1 MISSPLASINNDR
14 PWWRGSTVVMA
25 NTLRLWSAHV
35 SLVQVSSLR
44 TAAALH
50 WSIVQSAAGVGSRQ
64 GAACVVAGLHA
75 VGEFL
80 VLLTWHSCEQLW

>member
-1 MISSPLASINNDR
+1 MTSSPLTSINNDR
-14 PWWRGSTVVMA
+14 PRWRGSTVVVA
-25 NTLRLWSAHV
+25 NTLRLWSARA

-64 GAACVVAGLHA
+64 GAARAVAGLHV
-75 VGEFL
+75 VGESL
-80 VLLTWHSCEQLW
+80 VLLTWQSCEQLW